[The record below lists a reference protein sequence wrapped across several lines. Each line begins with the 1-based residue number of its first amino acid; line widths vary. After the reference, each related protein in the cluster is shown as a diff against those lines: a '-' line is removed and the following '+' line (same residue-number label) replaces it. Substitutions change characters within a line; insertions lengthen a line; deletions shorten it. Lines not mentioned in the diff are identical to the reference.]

1 MNGYM
6 VLLSDLILFLTVL
19 GVLNVLVF
27 IVFADDKNAAR
38 KNSWRISE
46 RTLILLGM
54 IGPFGAFGAMKMF
67 RHKTQK
73 IKFYLIP
80 LFAVLQI
87 ALLIGLLFI

>member
-1 MNGYM
+1 M
-6 VLLSDLILFLTVL
+6 VLSDLILFLTVL

-27 IVFADDKNAAR
+27 IVFAADKNAAR

-46 RTLILLGM
+46 HTLILLGM
-54 IGPFGAFGAMKMF
+54 FGPFGAFGAMKMF

-87 ALLIGLLFI
+87 AFLIGALIYLT